1 MSTPDRSHQFVL
13 TLACPSAA
21 GQVAAVVA
29 LKSEFA
35 PIAAGFDMT
44 WAIHDANVRPKVL
57 LMVSKLEHCL
67 ADLLF
72 RWRMGELKMD
82 IVGIASNHTTLEP
95 MAVQHGLPFHYL
107 PLTPDT
113 KARQEARLLDL
124 FETTGAELMVLARY
138 MQILSEDTSRKLAG
152 RAINIH
158 HSFLPGFKG
167 AKPYHQAHARGVKLI
182 GATAHFVT
190 DDLDEGPIIE
200 QTVERV
206 DHSHSPER
214 LLAVGRDV
222 ECITLARAVKA
233 FIERRVFI
241 NGERTVVLQSK
252 KRRGATAVSAAR
264 PGWDTQCGQCPR
276 CITSRRRS
284 TPKPDSDAPT
294 PTPSRL
300 PRASCR
306 SRRRASRYRFHPAS
320 TGTSSRTRPLAA
332 PFSRV
337 PG

>member
-29 LKSEFA
+29 LLDRHGGYIDELTVFDDDLSERFFMRCVFHGAGAHGASRGRDASLDVERLKAEFA

-72 RWRMGELKMD
+72 RWRMGEMKMD

-107 PLTPDT
+107 PLTQDT

-124 FETTGAELMVLARY
+124 FESTGAELMVLARY
-138 MQILSEDTSRKLAG
+138 MQILSEETSRKLAG

-241 NGERTVVLQSK
+241 NGERTVVLQ
-252 KRRGATAVSAAR
+252 
-264 PGWDTQCGQCPR
+264 
-276 CITSRRRS
+276 
-284 TPKPDSDAPT
+284 
-294 PTPSRL
+294 
-300 PRASCR
+300 
-306 SRRRASRYRFHPAS
+306 
-320 TGTSSRTRPLAA
+320 
-332 PFSRV
+332 
-337 PG
+337 

>member
-1 MSTPDRSHQFVL
+1 MSTPDRSHQFIL

-29 LKSEFA
+29 LLDKHRGYIDELTVFDDDLSERFFMRCVFHGA
-35 PIAAGFDMT
+35 REHEAPLDLDALKAEFTPIAASFHMN
-44 WAIHDANVRPKVL
+44 WAIHDAHVRPKVL

-72 RWRMGELKMD
+72 RWRMGELAMD

-107 PLTPDT
+107 PLTADT

-138 MQILSEDTSRKLAG
+138 MQILSEETSRKLAG

-167 AKPYHQAHARGVKLI
+167 AKPYHQAHVRGVKLI

-200 QTVERV
+200 QAVERV

-241 NGERTVVLQSK
+241 NGERTVVLQ
-252 KRRGATAVSAAR
+252 
-264 PGWDTQCGQCPR
+264 
-276 CITSRRRS
+276 
-284 TPKPDSDAPT
+284 
-294 PTPSRL
+294 
-300 PRASCR
+300 
-306 SRRRASRYRFHPAS
+306 
-320 TGTSSRTRPLAA
+320 
-332 PFSRV
+332 
-337 PG
+337 

>member
-21 GQVAAVVA
+21 GQVAAVVALLDKHGGYIDELTVFDDDLSERFFMRCVFHGTQAHDSVQGCGAPLDLVA

-124 FETTGAELMVLARY
+124 FETTGAQLMVLARY
-138 MQILSEDTSRKLAG
+138 MQILSEETSRKLAG

-241 NGERTVVLQSK
+241 NGERTVVLQ
-252 KRRGATAVSAAR
+252 
-264 PGWDTQCGQCPR
+264 
-276 CITSRRRS
+276 
-284 TPKPDSDAPT
+284 
-294 PTPSRL
+294 
-300 PRASCR
+300 
-306 SRRRASRYRFHPAS
+306 
-320 TGTSSRTRPLAA
+320 
-332 PFSRV
+332 
-337 PG
+337 